1 MKQWFGIEGVKVEMD
16 VPEEIIKQ
24 LGVVKGQLRFSTMKT
39 QTVTAVKVTMIETYK
54 RGRKDDKRID
64 DYQIGT
70 VYLQEPFEIK
80 AEGVWQ
86 HEAKVKANKD
96 KTAVAA
102 QAAWTA
108 VAEGASSPA
117 WMERTIAASSWETA
131 SSWLPTRDGPNCDGE
146 AWECDQSIGWPYD
159 QPGSDLNWSRS
170 KWHGKCSKNWKR

>member
-1 MKQWFGIEGVKVEMD
+1 MFGKMKQWFGIEGVKVEMD

-80 AEGVWQ
+80 AEESLVLDFVLPFELLKSEMDDFADKNFLTKGIASLARMTSAVKSEFRIEV
-86 HEAKVKANKD
+86 EADVQGTRLNPFDKKYVKI
-96 KTAVAA
+96 V
-102 QAAWTA
+102 
-108 VAEGASSPA
+108 
-117 WMERTIAASSWETA
+117 
-131 SSWLPTRDGPNCDGE
+131 
-146 AWECDQSIGWPYD
+146 
-159 QPGSDLNWSRS
+159 
-170 KWHGKCSKNWKR
+170 

>member
-1 MKQWFGIEGVKVEMD
+1 MFGKMKQWFGIEGVKVEMD

-80 AEGVWQ
+80 AEESLVLDFVLPFELLKSEMDDFADKNFLTKGIASLARMTSAVKSEFRIEV
-86 HEAKVKANKD
+86 EADVQGTRLDPFDKKYVKI
-96 KTAVAA
+96 V
-102 QAAWTA
+102 
-108 VAEGASSPA
+108 
-117 WMERTIAASSWETA
+117 
-131 SSWLPTRDGPNCDGE
+131 
-146 AWECDQSIGWPYD
+146 
-159 QPGSDLNWSRS
+159 
-170 KWHGKCSKNWKR
+170 

>member
-1 MKQWFGIEGVKVEMD
+1 MFGKMKQWFGIEGVKVEMD

-80 AEGVWQ
+80 AEESLVLDFVLPFELLKSEMDDFADKNFLTKGIVGLARMSRAVNSEFRIEV
-86 HEAKVKANKD
+86 EADVSGTRLNPFD
-96 KTAVAA
+96 KKY
-102 QAAWTA
+102 
-108 VAEGASSPA
+108 
-117 WMERTIAASSWETA
+117 IK
-131 SSWLPTRDGPNCDGE
+131 
-146 AWECDQSIGWPYD
+146 II
-159 QPGSDLNWSRS
+159 
-170 KWHGKCSKNWKR
+170 